1 MKAAVFYGPHQPLKI
16 EEVPTPKPKAGEILV
31 KVAACGVC
39 HTDMHYIDHGV
50 PTFKQ
55 PPMILGHEA
64 SGTVVEVGA
73 GVTRWK
79 GGERVLLPAVLSCGT
94 CRQCREGRENICDG
108 MRMFGNHIDGAYA
121 EFVIAPAKDA
131 LVLPDELPLVEA
143 SIIADAVS
151 TPYHA
156 VVNRGAVKA
165 GDWVAVFGC
174 GGVGINCVQ
183 VAAAVGASVIAVD
196 AMPEKLELAVRM
208 GAQAT
213 INPAEVEKGR
223 YDKAVR
229 KIAGDGVDVA
239 FEAIGTPET
248 IQAAFSTIRKGG
260 RCVVI
265 GYTHLP
271 VELPTSKIMFF
282 EQGIF
287 GSLGCRPVDYPRIIE
302 MARTGKIKVK
312 ELVTGQFSLEDIN
325 SAFELL
331 RKNDPHTLRSVVT
344 P

>member
-1 MKAAVFYGPHQPLKI
+1 MKAAVFYGPHQPLKV
-16 EEVPTPKPKAGEILV
+16 EEVPTPKPGFGEILV

-50 PTFKQ
+50 PTFKH

-64 SGTVVEVGA
+64 SGVVAELGE
-73 GVTRWK
+73 GVSSWK
-79 GGERVLLPAVLSCGT
+79 PGDKVLLPAVLSCGT
-94 CRQCREGRENICDG
+94 CRNCRMGRENICDS
-108 MRMFGNHIDGAYA
+108 MRMFGNHVDGAYA
-121 EFVIAPAKDA
+121 EYVLAPAKDA
-131 LVLPDELPLVEA
+131 LAMPDGVPLIEG

-156 VVNRGAVKA
+156 VVNRGNVRA

-183 VAAAVGASVIAVD
+183 VAAAVGASVIAID
-196 AMPEKLELAVRM
+196 AAPDKLEIAKKL
-208 GAQAT
+208 GAQFT

-223 YDKAVR
+223 FDKAVR
-229 KIAGDGVDVA
+229 KLIGDGVDVA
-239 FEAIGTPET
+239 FEAIGKPET

-260 RCVVI
+260 LCVVI
-265 GYTHLP
+265 GYTDKP
-271 VELPTSKIMFF
+271 VELPASKIMFF
-282 EQGIF
+282 EQGII

-302 MARTGKIKVK
+302 MARTNRIKVK
-312 ELVTGQFSLEDIN
+312 DLVTASFPLDRIN
-325 SAFELL
+325 DAFDLL
-331 RKNDPHTLRSVVT
+331 RSGAAGVLRSVIV